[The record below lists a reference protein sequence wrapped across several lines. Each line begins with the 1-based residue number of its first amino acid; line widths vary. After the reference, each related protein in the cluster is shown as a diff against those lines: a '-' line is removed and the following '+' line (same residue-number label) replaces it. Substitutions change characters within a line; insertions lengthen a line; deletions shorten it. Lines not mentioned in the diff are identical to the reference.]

1 MRQAYRKRA
10 AASAVAARIGDT
22 HILQGG
28 IIRMMELIWGRTLRS
43 RLIRYNFFIICVIAI
58 FVSVCSYITAS
69 RKTVEVAKNSLQHH
83 VESISYRYQLAYEE
97 MINIVLN
104 CTERKTFDLDQVGRG
119 LTPGSRKKALD
130 YAELITDYCA
140 ITEYGNYIVKLAVFN
155 DKGTMI
161 QTGTSFGSIDDAKR
175 MLEGGWL
182 DRELDKTM
190 DEYRLDLVDSS
201 FFQQEG
207 QILPIARTLT
217 GSRTRPGGWAV
228 LCLSTE
234 LFQDVLQ
241 ETTAGQEAVVVT
253 GDGKRVASLNEP
265 ADHREENDRVIRRLQ
280 QNPEDKG
287 LLEMRIHGRDSLV
300 AFEKYDRS
308 GIMVYETITM
318 DSLSNDRL
326 LIVQT
331 VIIMFAACLIFGF
344 ILSVLITKQIKKPI
358 DRLVRH
364 IGAVAGG
371 DFTRDPA
378 IEGEDEIGTVGK
390 VVNDMS
396 QQIDTLMA
404 GRLEDEKEKGDLELK
419 MLQAQINPHFLYNTL
434 DSIRWIAVIQKNS
447 GIVKMVTAL
456 SGLLK
461 NMAKG
466 FNEKVT
472 LRKELDFLN
481 DYVIIEKVK
490 YVELFDLTVQVD
502 EERLYEASIIKL
514 TLQPLVENAIFN
526 GIEPSGKHGVI
537 HIHAFAQD
545 GCLIIKVRDDGMGI
559 PEEKLRTI
567 LDNTEKVKGNSMSGI
582 GLPNVDRRIKLN
594 YGDAYG
600 LSIDSQVGQFT
611 EITVKVPLEFAQ
623 ET

>member
-1 MRQAYRKRA
+1 
-10 AASAVAARIGDT
+10 
-22 HILQGG
+22 
-28 IIRMMELIWGRTLRS
+28 
-43 RLIRYNFFIICVIAI
+43 
-58 FVSVCSYITAS
+58 
-69 RKTVEVAKNSLQHH
+69 
-83 VESISYRYQLAYEE
+83 
-97 MINIVLN
+97 
-104 CTERKTFDLDQVGRG
+104 
-119 LTPGSRKKALD
+119 
-130 YAELITDYCA
+130 
-140 ITEYGNYIVKLAVFN
+140 
-155 DKGTMI
+155 
-161 QTGTSFGSIDDAKR
+161 
-175 MLEGGWL
+175 
-182 DRELDKTM
+182 
-190 DEYRLDLVDSS
+190 YRLDLVDSS

-207 QILPIARTLT
+207 QVLPIARTLT

-265 ADHREENDRVIRRLQ
+265 ADHREENDSVIRRLQ

-545 GCLIIKVRDDGMGI
+545 GCRIIKVRDDGMGI

>member
-207 QILPIARTLT
+207 QVLPIARTLT

>member
-10 AASAVAARIGDT
+10 AASAMAARIGDT

-207 QILPIARTLT
+207 QVLPIARTLT

-265 ADHREENDRVIRRLQ
+265 EDHREENDLVIRRLQ

-537 HIHAFAQD
+537 HIHAFALD